1 MILNLV
7 ICSRGAHDE
16 QAGEKASQILQC
28 PSVKSPLSQNEL
40 MHSPEQLST
49 ASCKFP
55 GANILSLLSAY
66 KSQGSTFQTTK
77 QWLIFSNLIYKL
89 KYFDFHNL
97 FIVDLMKSAYERVDD
112 REGWMTEYNLKHK
125 FSSPWR
131 VREAMQSIGIGDY
144 LLSTLE
150 TFQVA
155 FTK

>member
-1 MILNLV
+1 MKLTFHCKFQLNFRGIVLTGWSRYDHFAILCELLPASIPSLILNLV

-66 KSQGSTFQTTK
+66 KSQGIT
-77 QWLIFSNLIYKL
+77 I
-89 KYFDFHNL
+89 
-97 FIVDLMKSAYERVDD
+97 
-112 REGWMTEYNLKHK
+112 
-125 FSSPWR
+125 
-131 VREAMQSIGIGDY
+131 QSIK
-144 LLSTLE
+144 
-150 TFQVA
+150 Q
-155 FTK
+155 

>member
-1 MILNLV
+1 MVFV
-7 ICSRGAHDE
+7 I
-16 QAGEKASQILQC
+16 
-28 PSVKSPLSQNEL
+28 
-40 MHSPEQLST
+40 
-49 ASCKFP
+49 
-55 GANILSLLSAY
+55 
-66 KSQGSTFQTTK
+66 
-77 QWLIFSNLIYKL
+77 SNVIDNL

-155 FTK
+155 YTK